1 LGRAQTLILAAIAEI
16 GDVHLLV
23 YQAITDAEKEKLRS
37 AIKALEDERAALQAA
52 YEKNKDSP
60 GILATLAVVVDAG
73 KDLTSA
79 IGNVEASNWLQ
90 VGQDLKSALQKFGS
104 VVAADRV
111 PADAPSFAELDDQ
124 IKKARANLDQF
135 VDNVS
140 NTMKEIIGSQN
151 QNLQQ
156 LIATRDRI
164 EQRRT
169 QVRFLFDDLVR
180 LSMQEYLQTGNEEVL
195 NKNLDTIRDMFD
207 EAKVPSFLSL
217 QSIRHLCDGPVEIAY
232 EDAKGKVGCLVFKR
246 TGSPYVVKSLDKRAP
261 GLPLIVVK
269 PGPKTITRSFDEA
282 FDAKDLSTFDP
293 GSLATLFNDFR

>member
-1 LGRAQTLILAAIAEI
+1 
-16 GDVHLLV
+16 
-23 YQAITDAEKEKLRS
+23 
-37 AIKALEDERAALQAA
+37 
-52 YEKNKDSP
+52 
-60 GILATLAVVVDAG
+60 
-73 KDLTSA
+73 
-79 IGNVEASNWLQ
+79 

>member
-1 LGRAQTLILAAIAEI
+1 MQWNLAGCCTGATIRHLAI
-16 GDVHLLV
+16 
-23 YQAITDAEKEKLRS
+23 
-37 AIKALEDERAALQAA
+37 
-52 YEKNKDSP
+52 
-60 GILATLAVVVDAG
+60 
-73 KDLTSA
+73 
-79 IGNVEASNWLQ
+79 SN
-90 VGQDLKSALQKFGS
+90 S
-104 VVAADRV
+104 
-111 PADAPSFAELDDQ
+111 SFAELDDQ

-232 EDAKGKVGCLVFKR
+232 EDAKGKVDV
-246 TGSPYVVKSLDKRAP
+246 
-261 GLPLIVVK
+261 
-269 PGPKTITRSFDEA
+269 
-282 FDAKDLSTFDP
+282 
-293 GSLATLFNDFR
+293 

>member
-124 IKKARANLDQF
+124 IKKARANLDQL

-232 EDAKGKVGCLVFKR
+232 EDAKGKVDV
-246 TGSPYVVKSLDKRAP
+246 
-261 GLPLIVVK
+261 
-269 PGPKTITRSFDEA
+269 
-282 FDAKDLSTFDP
+282 
-293 GSLATLFNDFR
+293 